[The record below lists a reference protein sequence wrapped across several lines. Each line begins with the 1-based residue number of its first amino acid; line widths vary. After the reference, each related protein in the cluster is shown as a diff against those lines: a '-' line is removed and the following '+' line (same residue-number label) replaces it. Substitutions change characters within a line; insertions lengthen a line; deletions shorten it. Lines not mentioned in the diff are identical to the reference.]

1 MSTERAG
8 KRVGRF
14 FAPAYRRVSESVE
27 GAPHH
32 IKYNAA
38 VIAAFCLAIGLWA
51 LVAYGVGVIFNRL
64 LGFNLLATA
73 ACFVVLNVIFWSRFS
88 DQPLPD
94 LRRVLRLRLIRK
106 Q

>member
-1 MSTERAG
+1 MSME
-8 KRVGRF
+8 RVGQRLGRF
-14 FAPAYRRVSESVE
+14 LAPAFRRVG
-27 GAPHH
+27 GAAADVPYH

-38 VIAAFCLAIGLWA
+38 VIAAFAFAIGLWL

-94 LRRVLRLRLIRK
+94 LRRVLRLRFIRK
-106 Q
+106 D